1 MARNVA
7 WGIDIGES
15 AIKAVRLRKVGDSVI
30 VQDYRTVPCET
41 RPEDAQGG
49 DRDARIRNALAT
61 LQREIK
67 LKGATVAVSMPGR
80 DVFPRFI
87 SLPPVEKKRIPELV
101 RYEARTQMPFPIEEV
116 IWDYQPLAEEVTP
129 GEEVEVALFAIKR
142 ATVYT
147 FLDSLASAG
156 LRPDLVEIC
165 PLALYNFLM
174 YDRTVETG
182 TVIIDIGAEN
192 TDLVVMDG
200 ERFWTR
206 NVSIS
211 GNDITRALQEKY
223 QISFEEAEN
232 LKRKAAASKQAD
244 KLFEAMRPILDDLI
258 GEIQRSIGY
267 YKAQSRNVRI
277 EQVVLLGNAFK
288 LRGLIDYFRKS
299 LDYEVSLLDSLRRVK
314 LGAESDQRKFEAELP
329 NYGVAIGLAI
339 QALGQGRVNI
349 DLMPPEVVRNRVLR
363 RKVPWAAA
371 AVALLALPIGR
382 GFVAVGRQ
390 AKVVNDERP
399 GVERRIKELEE
410 IEREINA
417 LADPGALKKQ
427 LDGFL
432 EVGAKRNQWVE
443 VLDKLNKAFAQ
454 IPRDR
459 FLVVKILEVGANDRD
474 RKGAPAPPEFTA
486 EMMMEGMAPPPG
498 AAGPP
503 PDKKKGGEEE
513 EPKEKPLTVEIQ
525 FEKRGRHQAG
535 DVDYLLGKFEQEGI
549 LLAQS
554 RGVKRASEKDRSIV
568 RDRAT
573 TAAAEE
579 YYIFTVWVTFGKKS
593 EVAAKTP
600 GEGAEPPQP

>member
-1 MARNVA
+1 LARNIA

-15 AIKAVRLRKVGDSVI
+15 AIKAVRLCKIGDSVV

-61 LQREIK
+61 LQREVK
-67 LKGATVAVSMPGR
+67 LKGASVAVSMPGR

-156 LRPDLVEIC
+156 LQPDLVEIC

-174 YDRTVETG
+174 YDRPVETG

-223 QISFEEAEN
+223 QVSFEEAEN
-232 LKRKAAASKQAD
+232 LKRKTASTKQAE
-244 KLFEAMRPILDDLI
+244 KLFGVMRPILDDLI

-277 EQVVLLGNAFK
+277 EQIVLLGNAFK

-329 NYGVAIGLAI
+329 NYGVAIGLAL

-363 RKVPWAAA
+363 RKVPWVAA
-371 AVALLALPIGR
+371 AVAMLALPIGL

-390 AKVVNDERP
+390 AKGVTYELP

-410 IEREINA
+410 IEREIKD
-417 LADPGALKKQ
+417 LANNDTVEKQ
-427 LDGFL
+427 LKDFVG
-432 EVGAKRNQWVE
+432 VGAKRNQWVG
-443 VLDKLNKAFAQ
+443 VIDKLNKAFAD

-459 FLVVKILEVGANDRD
+459 FLVVKILEVGAAERG
-474 RKGAPAPPEFTA
+474 RKGAQPPPEFTA
-486 EMMMEGMAPPPG
+486 EMMMEGMEPPPDM
-498 AAGPP
+498 AGPP
-503 PDKKKGGEEE
+503 PDEKKDDEEE

-525 FEKRGRHQAG
+525 FEKKGRPQAG
-535 DVDYLLGKFEQEGI
+535 DVEDLLSKFEQEGI

-554 RGVKRASEKDRSIV
+554 RGVKRASEKDRSVV
-568 RDRAT
+568 RTRAVGVV
-573 TAAAEE
+573 AEE
-579 YYIFTVWVTFGKKS
+579 YYIFTVWVTFGKKPK
-593 EVAAKTP
+593 VAAKP
-600 GEGAEPPQP
+600 PDEGAEPPQP